1 MPEVHPGQYP
11 GLPLEVFLDQVAAP
25 TPAPAGGSVAAVSTA
40 LAAAL
45 CSLAA
50 RRSPDLPGDA
60 AAVRRAAEA
69 RRARALALASED
81 ASAYGRVLHAQK
93 VVAAIEGV
101 EPALEVP
108 LLGTALSAAADVPL
122 ELAGIAAEITAIAGE
137 LVAGGSLSL
146 VGDSLTAALL
156 AAAAAEA
163 AAALVAINLGG
174 GTEGKSDDR
183 VRQAA
188 VLATQAAADA
198 AGARE
203 AAKARLREP

>member
-1 MPEVHPGQYP
+1 
-11 GLPLEVFLDQVAAP
+11 
-25 TPAPAGGSVAAVSTA
+25 
-40 LAAAL
+40 
-45 CSLAA
+45 
-50 RRSPDLPGDA
+50 
-60 AAVRRAAEA
+60 
-69 RRARALALASED
+69 
-81 ASAYGRVLHAQK
+81 
-93 VVAAIEGV
+93 VVAAIEGL
-101 EPALEVP
+101 EPALQVP

-203 AAKARLREP
+203 AAEARLREP